1 MCPGLSGCRRRVLFC
16 CWGCFTLEI
25 FAWGWICA
33 GDGMKRKGK
42 YAGDGLKRG
51 SSLVMGTRR
60 VPILVTRRYDAVNAI
75 YGQGF
80 FFSFPFLPSSIRF
93 ISHSATAPYGNVQ
106 GLLAPST
113 LGRGGTPLHPEERKA
128 FLIRLRRCI
137 HYRHH
142 PLYCISS
149 SPFTTASPYATI
161 SMHLQSRG
169 ARVKCPLDGEL
180 PVERKAG
187 RESMKRFLPSLAVRV
202 PHPAVL

>member
-1 MCPGLSGCRRRVLFC
+1 MLLLVPSAVPTSRRKRIERRATLNTVSCCTNVKDRTRILCVRDFPDAEGGFFFAVGGC
-16 CWGCFTLEI
+16 I
-25 FAWGWICA
+25 YA

-42 YAGDGLKRG
+42 YAGDGFKRG
-51 SSLVMGTRR
+51 SSLVT
-60 VPILVTRRYDAVNAI
+60 LVTRRYDAVNAI

-93 ISHSATAPYGNVQ
+93 IFHSATAPYGIVQ

-149 SPFTTASPYATI
+149 SPLYNR
-161 SMHLQSRG
+161 L
-169 ARVKCPLDGEL
+169 
-180 PVERKAG
+180 
-187 RESMKRFLPSLAVRV
+187 SLCYNIHA
-202 PHPAVL
+202 PTE